1 MICDI
6 CLNYKTNGTGMI
18 LKKIVEQYHQYQKD
32 EIYKMLIFFE
42 RRWDVIL
49 AAEHGTKYF
58 LHIQCLVLK
67 T

>member
-1 MICDI
+1 MTF

-18 LKKIVEQYHQYQKD
+18 SKNIVETIPSISND
-32 EIYKMLIFFE
+32 EIYKMLIFFV

-49 AAEHGTKYF
+49 VAEHGTKYF
-58 LHIQCLVLK
+58 LHIQCLVLY

>member
-1 MICDI
+1 MV
-6 CLNYKTNGTGMI
+6 LEWYQT
-18 LKKIVEQYHQYQKD
+18 KIVETIPSISNDK
-32 EIYKMLIFFE
+32 IYKMLIFFV

-49 AAEHGTKYF
+49 VAEHGTKYF